1 MLESM
6 KNGTK
11 TDDEDEIDPYE
22 VLEKAR

>member
-1 MLESM
+1 MLEGI

-11 TDDEDEIDPYE
+11 SDDDEIDPYE